1 MKVEI
6 TGVKGRNYYLLIDDL
21 CGKIIP
27 EESSVKVI
35 PPSDIIVHN
44 VVALLLCKYIHSYCV
59 TDLPHRPSVG

>member
-6 TGVKGRNYYLLIDDL
+6 TGVKGRNYYPLIDDL

-35 PPSDIIVHN
+35 SPSDVIVQN
-44 VVALLLCKYIHSYCV
+44 VVAWLLCKYIHSYCV
-59 TDLPHRPSVG
+59 TDLLHRPSMG